1 MSYGLAFSGLL
12 DIYSVDIQIR
22 SVHPAGAV
30 KDTPHLQPI
39 AYCLVTPAE
48 RNNAQEIII

>member
-1 MSYGLAFSGLL
+1 MPYRLAFSRLL

-22 SVHPAGAV
+22 TVHLAGAV

-39 AYCLVTPAE
+39 ASCLVTPAE
-48 RNNAQEIII
+48 RNNA